1 VLNDICFLTLVYTNV
16 ITNFG
21 NAAALMDMPW
31 SLVAEVEVTAIIA
44 LFVQGFYVF
53 RVWRLSHKNIYLTL
67 LVSILI
73 IPAFGKKTP
82 LVTYFCM
89 SKADVSFK
97 LSKRY
102 TRPRWLGQ
110 T

>member
-1 VLNDICFLTLVYTNV
+1 MFHTFQSPKLYLLSDFFLAPVYTNV

-73 IPAFGKKTP
+73 IPAFGKKRCP
-82 LVTYFCM
+82 LLPIFI
-89 SKADVSFK
+89 
-97 LSKRY
+97 
-102 TRPRWLGQ
+102 
-110 T
+110 